1 MKQLFPRGKRR
12 DARQPHGDFQSRNG
26 YTKTWE
32 VHHQSGMRHPST
44 DTNEAFPELKE
55 ASYKGGI
62 LSQPGSAW
70 SYCVN
75 RGGGN
80 TIGSILLEKE
90 VGLMLILVKTSS
102 SGHLLSSC
110 MKIRLLLLFVVTPR
124 VAAWSSESHERFP
137 HVRIT

>member
-1 MKQLFPRGKRR
+1 M
-12 DARQPHGDFQSRNG
+12 
-26 YTKTWE
+26 KTWE
-32 VHHQSGMRHPST
+32 VHHQSGMRDPST
-44 DTNEAFPELKE
+44 DTNEAFQELKE

-62 LSQPGSAW
+62 LSKPGSAR

-75 RGGGN
+75 RGGGEYYRIHSFGERGGIDADSGQN
-80 TIGSILLEKE
+80 QL
-90 VGLMLILVKTSS
+90 S

-124 VAAWSSESHERFP
+124 VAAWSSESHERFL

>member
-1 MKQLFPRGKRR
+1 M
-12 DARQPHGDFQSRNG
+12 
-26 YTKTWE
+26 KTWE
-32 VHHQSGMRHPST
+32 VHHQSGMWHPST

-102 SGHLLSSC
+102 LLDIC
-110 MKIRLLLLFVVTPR
+110 CQ
-124 VAAWSSESHERFP
+124 VA
-137 HVRIT
+137 